1 MVNSLLT
8 MIINSF
14 KDSFYSK
21 TWKHFHFLFFIFF
34 ALKFIPSLKT
44 LAKFRMIKTSK
55 TQVHLFHA
63 HADIKARFTSFKSAF
78 KNKNIHEQK
87 QGDRP

>member
-1 MVNSLLT
+1 
-8 MIINSF
+8 MITNPFEILVTQNLETFS
-14 KDSFYSK
+14 
-21 TWKHFHFLFFIFF
+21 FFIFL
-34 ALKFIPSLKT
+34 ALKFIPSLE
-44 LAKFRMIKTSK
+44 
-55 TQVHLFHA
+55 TQVHLFYA